1 MQQLDISAIGTAVL
15 SERLCLEPLQAEHAT
30 ALFPLFQ
37 HPRIYDWIS
46 IRQPASVEAL
56 AKAWRDL
63 PFKAAG
69 EPDEYGFGWAVRRLE
84 DGAWLGKMDA
94 DVRADGIASNV
105 GYWFA
110 PDYWGQGYASEAV
123 AALARHLA
131 LHGVYEQRA
140 TVTVGNEASL
150 RVLARAG
157 FVQTRVLPDNDTVG
171 GRLVD
176 DVELVRFA

>member
-1 MQQLDISAIGTAVL
+1 MVMAAGSLAGAWRVNLNQEVCMQQLDISAIGTAVL

-46 IRQPASVEAL
+46 MRRPASIEAL

-110 PDYWGQGYASEAV
+110 PDYWGQGHASEAV
-123 AALARHLA
+123 SALAHHLV

-140 TVTVGNEASL
+140 TVTVGNEASI
-150 RVLARAG
+150 RVL
-157 FVQTRVLPDNDTVG
+157 
-171 GRLVD
+171 
-176 DVELVRFA
+176 E